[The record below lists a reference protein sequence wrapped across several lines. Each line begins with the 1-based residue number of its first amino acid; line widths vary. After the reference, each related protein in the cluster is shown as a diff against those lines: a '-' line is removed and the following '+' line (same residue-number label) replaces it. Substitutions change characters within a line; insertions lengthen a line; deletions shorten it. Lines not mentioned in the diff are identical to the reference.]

1 MQRLS
6 QRRSRVPLLL
16 GGVPCPSVRSGWAM
30 VFFKS
35 SVSLL
40 TFCLVVLSVID
51 SGIWKAPTIIIEL
64 FFPSV
69 LSIMASH
76 YVCKCLSSFL
86 LAVLNLLIHIKC
98 PSLSL
103 VTFSDLTSVL
113 SGIITAT
120 PPFLLATIC
129 MDYLFPSFH
138 VHLFCV
144 FGSESLV
151 GNREL
156 DPMFLS
162 ISLICLICLHLK
174 SLLIRKEFL
183 LWFALCFLCALIAF
197 CLKLSA

>member
-1 MQRLS
+1 M
-6 QRRSRVPLLL
+6 PLLL

-120 PPFLLATIC
+120 PPFLLAAFAWIIFFLPFT
-129 MDYLFPSFH
+129 FTFF
-138 VHLFCV
+138 V
-144 FGSESLV
+144 SL
-151 GNREL
+151 
-156 DPMFLS
+156 DLS
-162 ISLICLICLHLK
+162 PL
-174 SLLIRKEFL
+174 
-183 LWFALCFLCALIAF
+183 
-197 CLKLSA
+197 